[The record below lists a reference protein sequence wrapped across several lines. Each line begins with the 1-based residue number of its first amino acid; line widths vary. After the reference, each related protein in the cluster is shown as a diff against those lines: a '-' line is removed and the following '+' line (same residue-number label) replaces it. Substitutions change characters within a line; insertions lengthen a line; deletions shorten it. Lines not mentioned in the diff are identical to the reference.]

1 MTLNY
6 QQKTYNECIY
16 FEENITCLDLMDKY
30 FPTLNC
36 IIQIRVYRCIVK
48 LLLTQVNLSVD
59 LYKH

>member
-1 MTLNY
+1 MTLDY

-16 FEENITCLDLMDKY
+16 FEENITCLDLRDKY

-36 IIQIRVYRCIVK
+36 IIQIRVYQCIIK

>member
-1 MTLNY
+1 MTLDY

-30 FPTLNC
+30 FPTLNY
-36 IIQIRVYRCIVK
+36 IIQIRVYQCIIK

>member
-1 MTLNY
+1 MTLD
-6 QQKTYNECIY
+6 NECIY

-36 IIQIRVYRCIVK
+36 IIQIRVYQCIIK